1 MNSED
6 KASPGL
12 TPVCA
17 LRPRFSLHR
26 QLLLLSTPGSLKGNG
41 SFDLKSFYLYN
52 LFNMEPRGRGI
63 LNCLSW
69 TNTELKTVISC
80 GFPSPVNI
88 PQDLPVF
95 QIVLLTY
102 WWAFWPFLLLTL
114 KMERDSLGSAQRV
127 HPSPFCLPW
136 TISIFR
142 LTPESLRWGFS
153 PILSPGLNCAEG
165 LTASC

>member
-69 TNTELKTVISC
+69 TKTELKTVILWFPKSC
-80 GFPSPVNI
+80 
-88 PQDLPVF
+88 Q
-95 QIVLLTY
+95 Y
-102 WWAFWPFLLLTL
+102 
-114 KMERDSLGSAQRV
+114 
-127 HPSPFCLPW
+127 
-136 TISIFR
+136 
-142 LTPESLRWGFS
+142 
-153 PILSPGLNCAEG
+153 SPGFASVSDC
-165 LTASC
+165 TADILVAFLAFFAVNS